1 MVNLHATAFGDKA
14 DFTCGMTA
22 KEDKKTPAR
31 VGREPELILA
41 QPWER
46 PSLAGGVCALILPI
60 LCECC
65 ISFYL
70 TSYKRCNSLLNWEV
84 VFHKILLSNIL

>member
-1 MVNLHATAFGDKA
+1 
-14 DFTCGMTA
+14 MTV

-46 PSLAGGVCALILPI
+46 PSLAGGLFP
-60 LCECC
+60 
-65 ISFYL
+65 
-70 TSYKRCNSLLNWEV
+70 RCMAEGSGDNDSMERG
-84 VFHKILLSNIL
+84 S